1 MEVDFLIVGTGFAGC
16 TLAER
21 IATELNKKVLL
32 VEKRNHIAGN
42 TYDYYNED
50 GILIQK
56 YGPHI
61 FHSNLQNVWDYLC
74 RFTKW
79 NDYVHRVIA
88 SVNGKELYL
97 PINLATME
105 ALYNRKFTPETLEE
119 YFEQQ
124 RVKLDNIRNSR
135 DVVVSQV
142 GEELYELFIK
152 NYTKKQWGVYP
163 DELDPQVTKRLPV
176 RFNRDTRYFTD
187 SYQGIPKY
195 GFTKMFENIINNKNI
210 HVLLNTDYK
219 DIVTSVK
226 FDKLIYTGPI
236 DYYFD
241 YMHGKLPYRSLD
253 FKFETLDTERYQNAA
268 VVNFPNDYDY
278 TRITEFKQFYL
289 QKHHKTTI
297 CYEFPKAEGDP
308 YYPIPKPECQKV
320 YQKYKKEADK
330 LNSVY
335 FIGRLAQYK
344 YLNMDQVVDEALN
357 LFQTIQKDLK

>member
-1 MEVDFLIVGTGFAGC
+1 MKVDFLIVGAGFAGC

-21 IATELNKKVLL
+21 IASKLKKKVLL

-50 GILIQK
+50 GLLIQK

-61 FHSNLQNVWDYLC
+61 FHTNLKDVWDYLGH
-74 RFTKW
+74 FTEW
-79 NDYVHRVIA
+79 NGYIHEVLA
-88 SVNGKELYL
+88 SVNGKEVYL

-105 ALYNRKFTPETLEE
+105 ILYNRKFTPEELAK
-119 YFEQQ
+119 YFEEQ
-124 RVKLDNIRNSR
+124 RVVVDEIRNSR

-187 SYQGIPKY
+187 TYQGLPTY
-195 GFTKMFENIINNKNI
+195 GFTKMFEKMLDNKKI
-210 HVLLNTDYK
+210 HILLNTDYK
-219 DIVTSVK
+219 EIIDSVQ
-226 FDKLIYTGPI
+226 FDTLIYTGPI

-253 FKFETLDTERYQNAA
+253 FKFETLDTEQYQKAA
-268 VVNFPNDYDY
+268 VVNFPNDHDY
-278 TRITEFKQFYL
+278 TRITEFKQFYF

-308 YYPIPKPECQKV
+308 YYPIPRPECQEQ
-320 YQKYKKEADK
+320 YQKYKEEADK

-335 FIGRLAQYK
+335 FIGRLAQYR
-344 YLNMDQVVDEALN
+344 YLNMDQVVDEALK
-357 LFQTIQKDLK
+357 LFKRIT